1 MLTNTKK
8 IAKNE
13 NILIYG
19 RAGVGKTSLVK
30 TLNCNESEILILDAD
45 RGTKVLSD
53 YEYPVI
59 QIKDLR
65 NAFDAIRYVQKNSSK
80 YKWVVV
86 DALSELSSIFLSEL
100 KEKNSDTRQAYM
112 KMGDYILDFI
122 KQVRELPINK
132 YFISH
137 ESRVEDQDDGSV
149 QYCPALEGSAVK
161 ARLPQFFDII
171 LVLRGFKNDE
181 GEIVR
186 KLQSGGDLKYVT
198 KDRTGKL
205 DNFEE
210 LNLQAL
216 FDKIQSNS
224 SKTKEKPFEGNG
236 MHHIGGIVQQ
246 VAETF
251 AGSKIQEEYTPLNVP
266 EGDVTMELEGKKYIG
281 SVQFGTFTFTHNN
294 KQHERALAKLPNDA
308 KFIKELN

>member
-1 MLTNTKK
+1 MLTNTKE
-8 IAKNE
+8 IGAKE

-19 RAGVGKTSLVK
+19 KAGVGKTSLVK
-30 TLNCNESEILILDAD
+30 TLDCKESEVLIIDAD
-45 RGTKVLSD
+45 RGTRVLAD
-53 YEYPVI
+53 KEYPVI
-59 QIKDLR
+59 QIKNLNDAF
-65 NAFDAIRYVQKNSSK
+65 NAVRYIKKNVSK

-112 KMGDYILDFI
+112 KMGDYVLDFI
-122 KQVRELPINK
+122 KQVRELPTNK

-171 LVLRGFKNDE
+171 LVLRTFKNDE
-181 GEIVR
+181 GKIIR
-186 KLQSGGDLKYVT
+186 KLQSGGDVKYIT
-198 KDRTGKL
+198 KDRTGRL
-205 DNFEE
+205 EDFEE

-216 FDKIQSNS
+216 FNKIQSNS
-224 SKTKEKPFEGNG
+224 SKTKAKPAESNG
-236 MHHIGGIVQQ
+236 IHHISSIVQQ

-251 AGSKIQEEYTPLNVP
+251 AGSKIEEEYTPLDVP
-266 EGDVTMELEGKKYIG
+266 EGEVTMELEGKKYIG